1 MLTTKKKEYLKKW
14 LTKRL
19 NELLEG
25 VKETSIN
32 TTDINDKIID
42 KTDQASNESDRS
54 LLLRIKDR
62 ESKLIV
68 KIKGALDRL
77 EEGAFGICEE
87 CGKEIPEKRLMAR
100 PVASLCIECKRNQE
114 FAEKVREAGL

>member
-1 MLTTKKKEYLKKW
+1 MLTTKKKEYLRKW

-25 VKETSIN
+25 VKDTSMD
-32 TTDINDKIID
+32 TTGINDKIID
-42 KTDQASNESDRS
+42 KTDQAFNESDRS
-54 LLLRIKDR
+54 LKFRIKDR

-77 EEGAFGICEE
+77 EEGIFGICEE
-87 CGKEIPEKRLMAR
+87 CGEEIPEKRLIAR
-100 PVASLCIECKRNQE
+100 PVASLCIECKRKQE
-114 FAEKVREAGL
+114 FAEKVREVGL

>member
-68 KIKGALDRL
+68 KIKVALDRL
-77 EEGAFGICEE
+77 EEGTFGICEE

-100 PVASLCIECKRNQE
+100 PVASLCIECKRKQE
-114 FAEKVREAGL
+114 FAEKVREVGL

>member
-100 PVASLCIECKRNQE
+100 PVASFCIECKRKQE